1 MNDVQQWFPS
11 EIFRDKDGACPIQT
25 YTATQA
31 AGTNVTWVAAATG
44 KRHRIVSML
53 ASSDAAAQL
62 VMNVFT
68 NTVATLVGRTLLPM
82 STSNAPLKLEFNPAG
97 WFETNTGEAL
107 GAGTGAGAQALITIR
122 YITYTP

>member
-1 MNDVQQWFPS
+1 MTNQFFPS
-11 EIFRDKDGACPIQT
+11 AIFRDKDGNCEIFT

-31 AGTNVTWVAAATG
+31 AVTNATWVAAVTG
-44 KRHRIVSML
+44 KRHRIIEML
-53 ASSDAAAQL
+53 AASDAAAVL

-68 NTVATLVGRTLLPM
+68 NTVATLVGRTLLPA
-82 STSNAPLKLEFNPAG
+82 STSNSMLKLDFNPAG